1 MDTGSSV
8 ILGILKVLKIELD
21 IFAQALLR
29 IDIAHR
35 RVLHRIIGLAE
46 KEVKAR
52 DTIATLFR
60 GNGLLTKTVEMYMRV
75 VAYDYLD
82 SSVGQVLRKMCE
94 EGVYFEIDPAKLEH
108 REGLKENVEGLEKW
122 IEAIWQAIYNSRQKC
137 PV

>member
-1 MDTGSSV
+1 MDSSV
-8 ILGILKVLKIELD
+8 LLGVLKVLKIELD

-82 SSVGQVLRKMCE
+82 SSVGQVIRRMCE

-108 REGLKENVEGLEKW
+108 RDNLKENVDGLEKW